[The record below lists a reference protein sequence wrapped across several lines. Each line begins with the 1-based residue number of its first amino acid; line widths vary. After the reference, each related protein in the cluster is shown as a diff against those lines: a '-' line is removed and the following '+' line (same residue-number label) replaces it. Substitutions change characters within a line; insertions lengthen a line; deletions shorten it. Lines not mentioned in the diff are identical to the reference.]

1 MSDALL
7 AVPSPAAALLAVTGP
22 LTVLVVL
29 RVLQFTLEITA
40 ATLVRSL
47 TAAVGLFVAYQAY
60 RGYRRNESRPMLFL
74 GLGIF
79 LVTVVPFVV
88 TTLLA
93 DALGASDAA
102 AVLAWTVFELLG
114 LGSIFY
120 ALRGA

>member
-1 MSDALL
+1 MRDALVGVYGPL
-7 AVPSPAAALLAVTGP
+7 AALVAVQ
-22 LTVLVVL
+22 
-29 RVLQFTLEITA
+29 VLQITLEVTA

-79 LVTVVPFVV
+79 LVTVVPYVV

-102 AVLAWTVFELLG
+102 AVLAWTVFEILG
-114 LGSIFY
+114 LGSILY